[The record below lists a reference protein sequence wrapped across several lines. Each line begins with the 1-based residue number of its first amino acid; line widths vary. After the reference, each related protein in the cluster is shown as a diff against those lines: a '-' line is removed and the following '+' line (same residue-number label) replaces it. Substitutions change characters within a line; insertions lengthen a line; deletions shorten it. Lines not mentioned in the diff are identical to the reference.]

1 MKDQLFDRQLKEM
14 LDRLDEPYQPETWD
28 ALSKKLDK
36 LQDPPHVDA
45 VDKVV
50 YNTLQQ
56 LEARYEASHWTAMSR
71 QLDVI
76 RRRTLMVRITKT
88 LEAAAVIL
96 LLIRFTPDLVS
107 AAGEL
112 VQEQTAAVRNQSKSR
127 TDRAN
132 QPIHSVTG
140 ALEPSLHAKTPT
152 KPLAQIQLQV
162 IVPPVAVVAPL
173 PPADAAGFVATET
186 GVSNHFSLPEINEW
200 TPQTA
205 VDSSSAIAILAPL
218 GVPLPDSLSDAFDY
232 MSLLPIV
239 QKSPRYSPFYF
250 SASIF
255 GELNRFRT
263 AEVTLNDE
271 GYGTTAAVGHRGKRW
286 HMEAGLGYAR
296 KQYTP
301 TRSVEIYDGNL
312 QTGYFG
318 TTMAK
323 ASADVLQLPI
333 RFLRSVGQK
342 GRLKMLAGGGIT
354 PNVILNKQYDYDA
367 VYYEAPQS
375 AGPSSPLSGNT
386 PKRSLPGKGVL
397 EGGNWK
403 DNQWTTA
410 DLAIQFVW
418 YAGKKNSFFLQPVF
432 HFATDKVNLGN
443 EPVQNNSF
451 SVQAGVQTAL

>member
-36 LQDPPHVDA
+36 LQDPPPVDA

-96 LLIRFTPDLVS
+96 LLIRFTPDLVG

-112 VQEQTAAVRNQSKSR
+112 VKGHSAEARSQPKSR
-127 TDRAN
+127 TDMAN
-132 QPIHSVTG
+132 QPINTVTG
-140 ALEPSLHAKTPT
+140 ATEPSLRAETPAR
-152 KPLAQIQLQV
+152 PLAQVQLYV
-162 IVPPVAVVAPL
+162 IAPADVVVAPL
-173 PPADAAGFVATET
+173 PPADAAGFVAAET
-186 GVSNHFSLPEINEW
+186 GASIHFPTPDINEW

-205 VDSSSAIAILAPL
+205 VDSSSAITVLAPL
-218 GVPLPDSLSDAFDY
+218 VDLLPDSLSDAFDY
-232 MSLLPIV
+232 MSLIPLL
-239 QKSPRYSPFYF
+239 QKSPGYSPFYF

-255 GELNRFRT
+255 GEINRFRT
-263 AEVTLNDE
+263 TEVTLSDN

-286 HMEAGLGYAR
+286 HMEAGLGYAH

-301 TRSVEIYDGNL
+301 KRSVEIYDGNL

-342 GRLKMLAGGGIT
+342 GRLKILAGGGIT

-367 VYYEAPQS
+367 VYYEAPQG

-410 DLAIQFVW
+410 DLALQFVW